1 MRSIFNPANFNS
13 CISTHD
19 DNEIYIKDSGY
30 TAENYGIINNFRNDS
45 KDIFAA
51 DYAIVNNYGILI

>member
-1 MRSIFNPANFNS
+1 M
-13 CISTHD
+13 
-19 DNEIYIKDSGY
+19 GY

-51 DYAIVNNYGILI
+51 DYAIVNNYGMINITDDNVMGIVG